1 MVERINSFPDFRGSF
16 DDDRIGKRANSV
28 LHQLLQGR
36 NSSIRRVT
44 QSRAEQKGFYRLLHN
59 ENFSEQKIEESIVKR
74 CGDLCS
80 GRHVL
85 CITDTSEFN
94 LEPNRGRIKKDSGAG
109 KTTKEGILGFM
120 LHGSFV
126 VDADIKTALGYS
138 GIDIWHRPEDEP
150 NDDERLY
157 QKRPIEEKE
166 SYKWIKAAEQSR
178 RELSRAKQITVVA
191 DREADIYDLFGRY
204 TGTDLHLLIR
214 SKSDRRINANK
225 EKLTDHLLRQPEQHT
240 YSIEV
245 RGDIRKGIEK
255 RKTELILKWTTVQ
268 LCKPRSCQDKAI
280 ADSVP
285 VTVVEAKEKGKTAGI
300 YWRLYTTHPVNSAAE
315 AIQIIEWYKQR
326 WYIEQLF
333 RLLKLQCFQIESSQL
348 ETGWAVRKLTMLAM
362 LAALR
367 IIQMMLAYEDDNEQ
381 PIEEVF
387 TKDEQLCL
395 TQANQKLE
403 GATEKLSNPNRP
415 QTLQWAAWIIARLGG
430 WKGYTSQR
438 KPGPVVLHR
447 GFIKFYQLYEGWL
460 LAQRFFKDVGTQ

>member
-1 MVERINSFPDFRGSF
+1 MIERINSFPDFSNSF
-16 DDDRIGKRANSV
+16 DDDRIGNRANRV

-36 NSSIRRVT
+36 NSSIRQVT

-59 ENFSEQKIEESIVKR
+59 ENFSEQKIEASIVKR
-74 CGDLCS
+74 CSDLCA

-85 CITDTSEFN
+85 CITDSSEFN
-94 LEPNRGRIKKDSGAG
+94 LESHRGRIKTGSGVG

-126 VDADIKTALGYS
+126 VDAGRSTALGYS
-138 GIDIWHRPEDEP
+138 GIDIWHRPEEEP
-150 NDDERLY
+150 NDDGRQY

-166 SYKWIKAAEQSR
+166 SYKWIKATEQSR
-178 RELSRAKQITVVA
+178 KELSRARQITIVA

-214 SKSDRRINANK
+214 SKSDRRVNENK
-225 EKLTDHLLRQPEQHT
+225 EKLTDYLQRQPEQHN

-245 RGDIRKGIEK
+245 KGDIRKGIEK
-255 RKTELILKWTTVQ
+255 RKAELVLKWATVE
-268 LCKPRSCQDKAI
+268 LRKPNSCHDKNL
-280 ADSVP
+280 ADNVP
-285 VTVVEAKEKGKTAGI
+285 VTVVEAKEKGKTNGI
-300 YWRLYTTHPVNSAAE
+300 YWRLYTTHPVSSANE

-333 RLLKLQCFQIESSQL
+333 RLLKLQCFQIENSQL

-387 TKDEQLCL
+387 TKDEQICMD
-395 TQANQKLE
+395 QANKKLE
-403 GATEKLSNPNRP
+403 GATEKLCNPHQP
-415 QTLQWAAWIIARLGG
+415 QTLKWATWIIARLGG

>member
-1 MVERINSFPDFRGSF
+1 MVERINSFPDFSGSF
-16 DDDRIGKRANSV
+16 DDDRISKRANSV
-28 LHQLLQGR
+28 LHQLLRGR
-36 NSSIRRVT
+36 NSSIRQVT

-59 ENFSEQKIEESIVKR
+59 ENFSEQKIEQSIVKR

-94 LEPNRGRIKKDSGAG
+94 LEPHRGRIKKNSGAG

-126 VDADIKTALGYS
+126 VDADKSTALGYS
-138 GIDIWHRPEDEP
+138 GINIWHRPEDEP

-157 QKRPIEEKE
+157 QNRPIEEKE

-178 RELSRAKQITVVA
+178 QELSLAKQITVVA
-191 DREADIYDLFGRY
+191 DREADIYDLLGRY
-204 TGTDLHLLIR
+204 TGTGLHLLIR

-225 EKLTDHLLRQPEQHT
+225 EKLTDHLLRQPERHT
-240 YSIEV
+240 YSIEIK
-245 RGDIRKGIEK
+245 GDIRKGIEK
-255 RKTELILKWTTVQ
+255 RKAELVLKWTTVE
-268 LCKPRSCQDKAI
+268 LCKPRSCHAKDI
-280 ADSVP
+280 ADSVA
-285 VTVVEAKEKGKTAGI
+285 VTVVEAKEKGKTNGI
-300 YWRLYTTHPVNSAAE
+300 YWRLYTTHQVNHANE

-367 IIQMMLAYEDDNEQ
+367 IIQMMLAYDDDNEQ
-381 PIEEVF
+381 SIEELF

-395 TQANQKLE
+395 AQANNKLAGE
-403 GATEKLSNPNRP
+403 TEKLSNPNKP
-415 QTLQWAAWIIARLGG
+415 QTVKWAAWIIARLGG
-430 WKGYTSQR
+430 WKGYASQR